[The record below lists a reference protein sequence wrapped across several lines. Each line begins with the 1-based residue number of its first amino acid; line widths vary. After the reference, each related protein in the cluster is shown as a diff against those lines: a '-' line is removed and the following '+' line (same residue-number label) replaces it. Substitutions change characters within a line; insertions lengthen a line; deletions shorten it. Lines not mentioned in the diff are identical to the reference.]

1 MCIYLDPKESLLS
14 NWSCFLEGWPRDRSL
29 HFMIISHITNIFFM
43 VCIITQNWCQL
54 HYRGLECK
62 SRKSSDTWNNR
73 QIWPWSTKW
82 SREKANRVLPREH
95 TGHSKHPLS
104 TTQEKALH
112 MDITRWSILKSDW
125 LYSLQL
131 KMETLYTELLAKTRL
146 GADYG
151 SDHEFLITKFRL
163 KLKKV
168 GKTTRPF
175 RYDLNQIPYRWQIYS
190 RD

>member
-1 MCIYLDPKESLLS
+1 MCIYLDPKEYLLS
-14 NWSCFLEGWPRDRSL
+14 NWSYFLEGWPRDRSL

-43 VCIITQNWCQL
+43 VCIITQNWCPL

-82 SREKANRVLPREH
+82 SREKANRVLPRER

-112 MDITRWSILKSDW
+112 MYITGWSILKSDW
-125 LYSLQL
+125 LFFATKDGEALYSQL
-131 KMETLYTELLAKTRL
+131 KQ
-146 GADYG
+146 D
-151 SDHEFLITKFRL
+151 
-163 KLKKV
+163 
-168 GKTTRPF
+168 
-175 RYDLNQIPYRWQIYS
+175 
-190 RD
+190 